1 MSIILASG
9 SPRRKELMEMLGVKD
24 LKIIPAQGE
33 EKAAGDLPP
42 AELVMALASH
52 KAHEVAA
59 ICGAEDVVLAAAKE
73 VTLSCDESGAAAAI
87 RRWALG

>member
-59 ICGAEDVVLAAAKE
+59 RCGAEDVILCQDISITQTYGPQ
-73 VTLSCDESGAAAAI
+73 TLLPDNL
-87 RRWALG
+87 W